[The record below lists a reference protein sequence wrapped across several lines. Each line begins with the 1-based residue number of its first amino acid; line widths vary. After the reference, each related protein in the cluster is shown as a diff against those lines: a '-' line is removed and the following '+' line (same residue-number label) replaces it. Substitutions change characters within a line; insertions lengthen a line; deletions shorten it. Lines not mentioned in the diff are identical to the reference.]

1 LEGVFKLSSIYSTA
15 IFSGIGLISL
25 IFIIRYF
32 IKKQRTHKD
41 FYIVVISCVFFSIL
55 TLYLFSTSVIDI
67 FNFHLGKVHTAEG
80 SCEIYYFE
88 PSNRNPGRYEIW
100 INDLGLTADLDDFSY
115 LKEETSTCKV
125 TYLKATGTL
134 IDIHLK

>member
-1 LEGVFKLSSIYSTA
+1 MSSIYSTA

-32 IKKQRTHKD
+32 IKKQRAHKD
-41 FYIVVISCVFFSIL
+41 FYIIVISCVFFSIL

-80 SCEIYYFE
+80 RCEIYYFE
-88 PSNRNPGRYEIW
+88 PGHRDSGRYEIW
-100 INDLGLTADLDDFSY
+100 IGKLGLTADLDDFSY
-115 LKEETSTCKV
+115 LKEETTACKA
-125 TYLKATGTL
+125 TYLKATETL
-134 IDIHLK
+134 IDIDLK

>member
-1 LEGVFKLSSIYSTA
+1 MSSIYSTA
-15 IFSGIGLISL
+15 IFSSIGLISL

-32 IKKQRTHKD
+32 IKKQRAHKD

-55 TLYLFSTSVIDI
+55 TLYIFSTSLFDI

-80 SCEIYYFE
+80 SCEIHYFE
-88 PSNRNPGRYEIW
+88 PGHRDLGHYEIW
-100 INDLGLTADLDDFSY
+100 INGLGLTADPDDFSY
-115 LKEETSTCKV
+115 LKEGSTACKV

-134 IDIHLK
+134 IDIDLK